1 MPTLTDIGK
10 RSAIPSEM
18 RLHLLRLRGLRLLE
32 NLRTFKDIGD
42 FLLFTVSEGSL
53 PDRFFAL
60 EWFL

>member
-18 RLHLLRLRGLRLLE
+18 GLNLLRLRGLRLLE

-42 FLLFTVSEGSL
+42 FLLFTV
-53 PDRFFAL
+53 
-60 EWFL
+60 